1 MLNHKTNHLKIPLF
15 NIMPFRIG
23 VAMHEIRRFLFT
35 TSLRFK
41 IYKLTYPVRR
51 DIIEPCALH
60 TQILDGF
67 SGDNLKNIH
76 AEIHKLYIYLF
87 FQVIC
92 NML

>member
-1 MLNHKTNHLKIPLF
+1 
-15 NIMPFRIG
+15 MPFRIG

-60 TQILDGF
+60 TQ
-67 SGDNLKNIH
+67 NT
-76 AEIHKLYIYLF
+76 
-87 FQVIC
+87 
-92 NML
+92 